1 MCDTDMLTFPALF
14 VRMLTLKKNL
24 FPCKFLCRGEVGKGW
39 RVGAL
44 ISPILLE
51 VCRDGFEKCE
61 LRGSYH
67 KSNLAGWGAVL
78 CQRSY
83 VGHACI
89 CVK

>member
-14 VRMLTLKKNL
+14 VRMLTLKKIY
-24 FPCKFLCRGEVGKGW
+24 FLVNFSARGVGKGW

-61 LRGSYH
+61 LHGSYH